1 MTEIFFF
8 VLIPRFG
15 CFGVTYVT
23 LCLKF
28 KGLSETFFKNTK
40 WSVNT
45 FQQQKKS
52 YTLVL
57 MISGKS
63 VLTDSINNV
72 SRLLQGTIT

>member
-1 MTEIFFF
+1 MTEIFFV

-45 FQQQKKS
+45 FQQQQKK
-52 YTLVL
+52 LHPCINDFRE
-57 MISGKS
+57 ISF
-63 VLTDSINNV
+63 N
-72 SRLLQGTIT
+72 